1 MSRFPPIGNGSSS
14 YADTLGAYDG
24 SDATTPRSAAS
35 SGRGRDE
42 QRSLQEELAKMDA
55 AVEKSRAA
63 SPEPEPGAEARK
75 QAPQWSGPVV
85 MKKPARSATKTQ
97 VIQPGSPA
105 ATAAPPPP
113 PPRTAPV
120 APPAPTYE
128 MMQHMHSTKPSDA
141 DLQHGARRLKR
152 GDLSFSSGRHYAEFR
167 LVKGAPHVLVGV
179 SKPDWESHLSRG
191 ASGEVAIDDAS
202 DQEGHCFFYV
212 ANGRKF
218 PGGQTWEGR
227 RGAKQGD
234 CIGMLVDMHQGSLA
248 VYKNGE
254 LLGMMQRAGLAGEL
268 CWSAAHRSPLRG
280 LARMISLTVGH
291 VAQGYRAARREDRGP
306 AQPSRRV
313 RRPRRAV
320 ALRAGG
326 GGRPAQAAEAR
337 PDGGAAASARVVCAE
352 RSRAATRKDGGGGSS

>member
-63 SPEPEPGAEARK
+63 SPEPEPGAQARK
-75 QAPQWSGPVV
+75 HAPQWSGPVV

-280 LARMISLTVGH
+280 LARI
-291 VAQGYRAARREDRGP
+291 
-306 AQPSRRV
+306 
-313 RRPRRAV
+313 
-320 ALRAGG
+320 
-326 GGRPAQAAEAR
+326 
-337 PDGGAAASARVVCAE
+337 
-352 RSRAATRKDGGGGSS
+352 